1 MCLRF
6 DFASILLAAIVTCFS
21 TVLVLPSRGSK
32 IDGEQKVWTTSSFLE
47 FSDGTLSDGG
57 VNTYV
62 TAGGEVRLIN
72 LWDLNN
78 DGFLD
83 IVFPNTHDNNQQV
96 ELSIYWGVDGFG
108 VRRRTQLPSDGGVA
122 QVIADLN
129 GDGYPDLVV
138 VNGYNGV
145 KTNLNSYIYWG
156 THVGFESQRR
166 TELPTFGAL
175 AAAAADLNS
184 DGHLDLVFA
193 NSGRVYEGSGEHSS
207 YIYWGSAGGFSSKNF
222 LALPTAVAS
231 DVKVA
236 DLNRDGAPDI
246 VFANEGSGEDQ
257 GGAII
262 YWGSSNATFSENRKA
277 ILPGIRSSAIAI
289 TDLNQDGFAE
299 IILANRYLPIRSP
312 HKFDALAR
320 RGQKDRNIVTE
331 VDTDVENEAIS
342 SYIYWG
348 SRNGYSAL
356 QRSDLPTVAASGVAA
371 GDLNG
376 DGYLDVVFCNGPRR
390 AGHSAPTAGG
400 GSYLYW
406 GSHQGFEIR
415 RRTILPTLNPTHC
428 LVDDL
433 NGDGHPDL
441 VFSNENDARS
451 FHTQSYVYWGS
462 REEFGP
468 SRRLDLPTVG
478 AASVG
483 VADFDRDG
491 MKDLVFINRIDGA
504 AGEAVPAYV
513 YWGNEK
519 GEYRSDQRLSLP
531 HPYGSPGEAYAAADL
546 NNDGWVD
553 LYLGGA
559 ESAVYWGSPQSF
571 APQRKTV
578 VAPNMAFS
586 SRIADFNRDGYLD
599 LVLSEFAKA
608 GKTDLYWGGPMGFSP
623 HNRFTFVIDGVRRH
637 TVADLNRDGY
647 LDVVFPTINNAAVI
661 FWNSSAGFDNAKKTS
676 LPGGLVISAEI
687 ADLNRDGYLDI
698 ILCNLRSADGK
709 PEGNTFVYWGSKEG
723 YRESRR
729 LVLPSVGNEDALV
742 ADLNRDGHLDLVLT
756 SFHAGE
762 TRNHPSYIYWSSAQ
776 GFDASRVTLLPT
788 HSASGALAADFNH
801 DSYPDILFVCH
812 TLEGNHRNDSFLYW
826 GGPQG
831 YSPERR
837 GLLPGLGSHF
847 MTVADIG
854 NIYDRNDR
862 YAYISRAFDAGRN
875 AHFESLDW
883 EGQTPFATRLEFQVR
898 TAATQED
905 LKKTVWLGP
914 DGPDSWYRERSSNL
928 KGLPQ
933 DARWIQFKA
942 ILIGPDGAN
951 SPVLQSVSIKYHQP
965 N

>member
-1 MCLRF
+1 M
-6 DFASILLAAIVTCFS
+6 
-21 TVLVLPSRGSK
+21 VLPSLGSK
-32 IDGEQKVWTTSSFLE
+32 IDGEQKVWTTSRFLD

-62 TAGGEVRLIN
+62 TARGELRLIN

-96 ELSIYWGVDGFG
+96 ELFFYWEIDGFS
-108 VRRRTQLPSDGGVA
+108 VRRRTRLPSDGGVA

-129 GDGYPDLVV
+129 GDQYSDLVV
-138 VNGYNGV
+138 VNSYNGV

-156 THVGFESQRR
+156 TSAGFNLQRR

-175 AAAAADLNS
+175 AAASADLNS
-184 DGHLDLVFA
+184 DGHPDLVFA
-193 NSGRVYEGSGEHSS
+193 NSGKVYEGSGEHHS
-207 YIYWGSAGGFSSKNF
+207 YVYWGSAGGFSRKNF
-222 LALPTAVAS
+222 LTLPTAVAS
-231 DVKVA
+231 DVQIA

-246 VFANEGSGEDQ
+246 VFANEGSDDDQ

-262 YWGSSNATFSENRKA
+262 YWGSSKATFTENRKTR
-277 ILPGIRSSAIAI
+277 LPGIRSSAIAI
-289 TDLNQDGFAE
+289 ADLNQDGFAE
-299 IILANRYLPIRSP
+299 IILANRYLPV
-312 HKFDALAR
+312 R
-320 RGQKDRNIVTE
+320 RDRNNVTE
-331 VDTDVENEAIS
+331 LDTDVENEAIS

-348 SRNGYSAL
+348 AGNGYSAL
-356 QRSDLPTVAASGVAA
+356 QRSELPTIAASGVVA

-376 DGYLDVVFCNGPRR
+376 DGHADLVFCNGPRR

-406 GSHQGFEIR
+406 GGPQGFEIR
-415 RRTILPTLNPTHC
+415 RRTTLPTLNPTHC

-433 NGDGHPDL
+433 NGDGHLDL

-462 REEFGP
+462 GEGLST
-468 SRRLDLPTVG
+468 SRRLELPTVG

-483 VADFDRDG
+483 AADFDRDG
-491 MKDLVFINRIDGA
+491 KKDLVFINRIDGA
-504 AGEAVPAYV
+504 AGEPVPAYI
-513 YWGNEK
+513 YWGNER
-519 GEYRSDQRLSLP
+519 GEYRTGQRLSLL
-531 HPYGSPGEAYAAADL
+531 HPYGSPGEAYAAADID
-546 NNDGWVD
+546 NDSWVD

-578 VAPNMAFS
+578 VAPSMAFS
-586 SRIADFNRDGYLD
+586 GRIADFNRDGYLD
-599 LVLSEFAKA
+599 LVLSEYAR
-608 GKTDLYWGGPMGFSP
+608 GGRTDLYWGGPMGFSSN
-623 HNRFTFVIDGVRRH
+623 NRFTFLIDGVRRL
-637 TVADLNRDGY
+637 TIADLDGDGY
-647 LDVVFPTINNAAVI
+647 MDIVFPTINNAAVI
-661 FWNSSAGFDNAKKTS
+661 LWNSSTGFDNAKKTS

-687 ADLNRDGYLDI
+687 ADLNRDGYLDL
-698 ILCNLRSADGK
+698 ILCNLRSPDGK

-762 TRNHPSYIYWSSAQ
+762 TRNHPSYIYWNSAQ

-854 NIYDRNDR
+854 NIYDREDH
-862 YAYISRAFDAGRN
+862 YEYISRAFDAGRN

-905 LKKTVWLGP
+905 LKKAVWLGP
-914 DGPDSWYRERSSNL
+914 DGPKSRYRERSSNL

-942 ILIGPDGAN
+942 VLLSPDSAN
-951 SPVLQSVSIKYHQP
+951 TPVLKSVSIKYLQP